1 MERQAEDKPYSQ
13 EKLLHTRPYQRGE
26 SLVLMPCLLISM
38 CMFCVHMCAIG
49 SGEVGWGGGEG
60 GEVRNV
66 WFCSIMLNNADINV
80 LEYLVLQNNI

>member
-1 MERQAEDKPYSQ
+1 MY
-13 EKLLHTRPYQRGE
+13 
-26 SLVLMPCLLISM
+26 I
-38 CMFCVHMCAIG
+38 CVG
-49 SGEVGWGGGEG
+49 RWVGEVGWGGGEG